1 MTSGARALP
10 RVVITGLGA
19 ITPIGA
25 DTDSYWEGLRS
36 GRNGVDRVRC
46 FDPAGYPV
54 QIAGEVLD
62 FDPERYLDRR
72 TARRTG
78 RFAQMAV
85 GAAVQALDDAGLLRD
100 GAADPGLRD
109 DLGVVMA
116 SSGDAFNMGEEWELM
131 EERGPGRAD
140 PFIITRRGQHMAAA
154 RVARLLGARGPNT
167 TINTACA
174 SGTDALGHALSMLR
188 LGRARAVLAGGSDAM
203 VTPLALA
210 SMGRL
215 GALSKN
221 NADPEHASRPFDAGR
236 DGFVLSEGSGVLLL
250 ETEAGARARGASIY
264 AELAGV
270 GWSFDATD
278 DTAPDAEGQSLA
290 MIRAMED
297 AGATPADIDYINAH
311 GTSTPLNDR
320 TETAAI
326 KLALGEDRAR
336 AIPISSTKSM
346 TGHLVSGA
354 GGIEAIASVLT
365 ITRGCIPPTINHERP
380 DPECDLDVVP
390 NEPRPAAGLGVVIS
404 NSFGLGGQNASAVF
418 RRYHPGEAHRG

>member
-1 MTSGARALP
+1 MTRGPRVLP
-10 RVVITGLGA
+10 RVVVTGLGA
-19 ITPIGA
+19 ITPIG
-25 DTDSYWEGLRS
+25 TDVESYWEGLRS
-36 GRNGVDRVRC
+36 GRNGIGRVRC

-78 RFAQMAV
+78 RFAQLAV
-85 GAAVQALDDAGLLRD
+85 GAAVQALEDAGLLED
-100 GAADPGLRD
+100 GAADPAVRD
-109 DLGVVMA
+109 ELGVVMA
-116 SSGDAFNMGEEWELM
+116 SSGDAFKMGEEWKLT

-140 PFIITRRGQHMAAA
+140 PFIITKRGQHMAAA
-154 RVARLLGARGPNT
+154 RVARLLGVRGPNT

-174 SGTDALGHALSMLR
+174 SGTDALGHALSLIR

-215 GALSKN
+215 GALSRN
-221 NADPEHASRPFDAGR
+221 NGDPEHASRPFDARR
-236 DGFVLSEGSGVLLL
+236 DGFVLSEGAGVLLL
-250 ETEAGARARGASIY
+250 ETEDGARARGARIY

-290 MIRAMED
+290 MLRAMED
-297 AGATPADIDYINAH
+297 AGLTPGEIDYINAH

-326 KLALGEDRAR
+326 KLALGEERAH

-354 GGIEAIASVLT
+354 GGIEAIASVLA
-365 ITRGCIPPTINHERP
+365 ITRECIPPTINHETP
-380 DPECDLDVVP
+380 DPECDLDIVP
-390 NEPRPAAGLGVVIS
+390 NDARPAPGLGAVIS
-404 NSFGLGGQNASAVF
+404 NSFGLGGQNASAIF
-418 RRYHPGEAHRG
+418 RRYAGG